1 MLVCVLLFVVA
12 SACVW
17 HLLALAV
24 RSCFRDVSVVGRLVL
39 QDRPIGHEPQAASG
53 VGRFHRLSACGCGY
67 GGGYG
72 GMCEEM
78 NVEEIKK
85 YDIVWQRRLGL
96 FGSIGEESG

>member
-1 MLVCVLLFVVA
+1 MLVCVLLFVV

-24 RSCFRDVSVVGRLVL
+24 LSHFRDISCVGRLVV
-39 QDRPIGHEPQAASG
+39 QDRPKGHEPQAASG

-78 NVEEIKK
+78 NVEEI
-85 YDIVWQRRLGL
+85 
-96 FGSIGEESG
+96 